1 MATAAQQAAGLA
13 RRSSRFKERIKW
25 FDKKVAKQINL
36 TLTQR
41 VGLAGQLVRDK
52 TVINL
57 STPVRKIK
65 RRISRGPNQGKTL
78 TRVDPDSRSKPGEFP
93 RADTTR
99 LMKSVTFSQVGTEA
113 RIGTNLGYGLL
124 LETEFDRSF
133 LVRTL
138 NEMRSTIKKI
148 LTKGIVAK

>member
-1 MATAAQQAAGLA
+1 MATAAQQAAGLS
-13 RRSSRFKERIKW
+13 RRSARFKQRIEW
-25 FDKKVAKQINL
+25 FDKKVASQIHL
-36 TLTQR
+36 TLVQR

-65 RRISRGPNQGKTL
+65 RKLTRGPNKGKTR

-99 LMKSVTFSQVGTEA
+99 LMKSVSFSQVGTEA
-113 RIGTNLGYGLL
+113 RIGTNLEYGLL
-124 LETEFDRSF
+124 LETELNRSF

-138 NEMRSTIKKI
+138 NELRSTIKKI
-148 LTKGIVAK
+148 LTKRIVAK